1 MEWSFILQVGVPI
14 ILMAFVAE
22 YFDSTLGMGYGT
34 SLTPILLLLGYQP
47 MQIVPCILLSELFTG
62 IFAGLIHNRMGNVR
76 LFTKQKPKFKDSQL
90 NFISNLKSYLPKDLK
105 ISLIIALCSIIGTVA
120 AVAISVS
127 LPRFYVKLY
136 IGVLILTMGLLILIT
151 SKKVF
156 KFSWKKI
163 IGLSVVASFN
173 KGLSGGGYGPVV
185 TSGQLLSGVNGKNA
199 IGITSFAEGLTC
211 LVGLV
216 MYLSM
221 NQTIDWRLAPFLVLG
236 GMLSVPLSG
245 ITVKKMKTDKLR
257 SIIGVVT
264 VGLGLLTL
272 GKIFIK

>member
-1 MEWSFILQVGVPI
+1 MEWSFILQIGLPI
-14 ILMAFVAE
+14 VLMAFVAE

-62 IFAGLIHNRMGNVR
+62 IFAGLIHNKMGNVH
-76 LFTKQKPKFKDSQL
+76 LFTGEKHDFRNSQL

-105 ISLIIALCSIIGTVA
+105 IALLIAMCSMVGTVA
-120 AVAISVS
+120 AVIIAVS
-127 LPRFYVKLY
+127 LPKFYVKLN
-136 IGVLILTMGLLILIT
+136 IGILILTMGLLILIT

-173 KGLSGGGYGPVV
+173 KGMSGGGYGPVV
-185 TSGQLLSGVNGKNA
+185 TSGQLLSGVDGKSA

-211 LVGLV
+211 LVGLI
-216 MYLSM
+216 MYISM
-221 NQTIDWRLAPFLVLG
+221 NQAIDWTLAPFLVVG

-245 ITVKKMKTDKLR
+245 ITVKRMKTEKLR
-257 SIIGVVT
+257 VIIGIVT
-264 VGLGLLTL
+264 VGLGLLAL

>member
-1 MEWSFILQVGVPI
+1 MEWSFILQIGVPI

-47 MQIVPCILLSELFTG
+47 MQIVPSILLSELFTG
-62 IFAGLIHNRMGNVR
+62 IFAGLIHNKMGNVQ
-76 LFTKQKPKFKDSQL
+76 LFPGQKPELKNSQV
-90 NFISNLKSYLPKDLK
+90 NFISNLKSYLPKHLK
-105 ISLIIALCSIIGTVA
+105 ISLLIALCSIVGTVA
-120 AVAISVS
+120 AVVIAVS
-127 LPRFYVKLY
+127 LPKFYVKLY
-136 IGVLILTMGLLILIT
+136 IGILIFIMGLLILIT

-163 IGLSVVASFN
+163 VGLSVVASFN
-173 KGLSGGGYGPVV
+173 KGMSGGGYGPVV
-185 TSGQLLSGVNGKNA
+185 TSGQLLSGVDGKNA

-211 LVGLV
+211 LVGLI

-221 NQTIDWRLAPFLVLG
+221 NKAIDWTLAPFLVFG

-245 ITVKKMKTDKLR
+245 ITVKKMKTEKLR
-257 SIIGVVT
+257 IIIGIVT

-272 GKIFIK
+272 GKLFIK

>member
-1 MEWSFILQVGVPI
+1 MEWSFILQIGLPI
-14 ILMAFVAE
+14 VLMAFVAE

-62 IFAGLIHNRMGNVR
+62 IFAGLIHNKMGNVQ
-76 LFTKQKPKFKDSQL
+76 LFTGIKPDFRNSQL
-90 NFISNLKSYLPKDLK
+90 NFISSLKSYLPKDLK
-105 ISLIIALCSIIGTVA
+105 IALLIAMCSIVGTVA
-120 AVAISVS
+120 AVIIAVS
-127 LPRFYVKLY
+127 LPKFYVKLY
-136 IGVLILTMGLLILIT
+136 IGILILTMGLLILIT

-173 KGLSGGGYGPVV
+173 KGMSGGGYGPVV
-185 TSGQLLSGVNGKNA
+185 TSGQLLSGVDGKSA

-211 LVGLV
+211 LVGLI
-216 MYLSM
+216 MYISM
-221 NQTIDWRLAPFLVLG
+221 NQVIDWTLAPFLVVG

-245 ITVKKMKTDKLR
+245 ITVKRMKTEKLR
-257 SIIGVVT
+257 VIIGIVT
-264 VGLGLLTL
+264 VGLGLLAL